1 MTYSKKQFSKDL
13 KQEIKKGF
21 DVSRIAQW
29 AYMLSID
36 RHRELPPDLD
46 KFIQKVAVMDE
57 GEEFEF
63 SEDELIRFA
72 DELEAEDSK

>member
-13 KQEIKKGF
+13 KQEIQKGF
-21 DVSRIAQW
+21 DVARIAQW

-36 RHRELPPDLD
+36 RYREIPSDLD
-46 KFIQKVAVMDE
+46 KVIQQVAVMGE

-63 SEDELIRFA
+63 SEDELIQLA
-72 DELEAEDSK
+72 DELEA